1 MSDEYEHKL
10 EAKSDYVSDASSGT
24 SASDIDKLPPA
35 ELPDQELYHSHSW
48 WTTYVFSQD
57 AKYIG
62 VQYACTAIGT
72 GILGLVLSWLM
83 RLQIAFPGLGLLEP
97 SAYYQFVTMHG
108 MIMVIYL
115 LTALFLGGFGNFLIP
130 LMCGSR
136 DMAFPYVNMVS
147 YWMFLVA
154 VLVLLSSFFVPGG
167 PTGAGWTLYPPQ
179 AITSGTPG
187 HNMGIILM
195 LVSLVLFVAGFTM
208 GGLNYIVTVLQLR
221 TRGMTL
227 MRLPL
232 TVWGIF
238 VATILALLAFP
249 ALLVGGLMMT
259 LDGLL
264 GTSFFMP
271 AIVSMGE
278 QLKYEG
284 GSPILFQHL
293 FWFFGHPEVYIVAL
307 PAFGI
312 VSDLI
317 SIHARKNI
325 FGYRMMVWAIVGI
338 GALSF
343 FVWAHHMYVA
353 GMNPWFGF
361 FFATTTL
368 IIAVPTAIKVY
379 NWILTLWRGNIQLS
393 LPMLFSLGFIVT
405 FLNGGLTGLFLGNVT
420 VDVPLSDTYFVVAHF
435 HMVMGIAPVL
445 VVFGAI
451 YHWYPLITG
460 RMLNETLG
468 KIHFWITFV
477 GSYAIYFPMHYQGF
491 IGVPR
496 RYFEIYDSP
505 YIETSTMGLNVFIT
519 VAALI
524 VGAVQLL
531 FIYNLISSARLGKKA
546 EKNPWKANSLEW
558 QTPEMPP
565 AHGNWGKEMP
575 KVYRWPYDYS
585 VPGAKEDYIP
595 QNVAP
600 SAVTEAKVEKS

>member
-136 DMAFPYVNMVS
+136 DMAFPYVNMIS

-154 VLVLLSSFFVPGG
+154 VLVLLASFFVPGG

-271 AIVSMGE
+271 VIVSMGE

-317 SIHARKNI
+317 SVHARKNI

-368 IIAVPTAIKVY
+368 IIAVPTAVKVY

-505 YIETSTMGLNVFIT
+505 YIEVSTMGLNVFIT
-519 VAALI
+519 IAALI
-524 VGAVQLL
+524 VGAAQLL

-546 EKNPWKANSLEW
+546 ERNPWKANSLEW

-565 AHGNWGKEMP
+565 AHGNWGEERP

>member
-154 VLVLLSSFFVPGG
+154 VLVLLASFFVPGG

-505 YIETSTMGLNVFIT
+505 YIEVSTMGLNVFIT
-519 VAALI
+519 IAALI
-524 VGAVQLL
+524 VGAAQLL

-546 EKNPWKANSLEW
+546 ERNPWKANSLEW

-565 AHGNWGKEMP
+565 AHGNWGEEMP